1 MIDISGFKTVLDNY
15 GGEERK
21 FAISFNGRKYMVKEP
36 NHTHKENEIFVQYNT
51 FSEHIGCRIFE
62 ALGFSVQETFLAKYT
77 RDNGASE
84 IVVVCKDFK
93 ADGEQLYRAS
103 NVAMGC
109 RGYRHHRIPEFSLIQ
124 EVFNRVSKDL
134 EEDVEERFWDT
145 LVVDC
150 LIGNKDRSLSNWG
163 FLSKDEQ
170 HLRLAPVY
178 GCSSSLGADVD
189 DDLVQKCLKDR
200 KVLEEIEGKHRVGF
214 CLDGQRMTYQDVFR
228 NPLPKLRASMEKIIP
243 QIDINKIWEIIDETE
258 GLSDI
263 RKRYIFAGVR
273 MRYEDALL
281 EVPG

>member
-1 MIDISGFKTVLDNY
+1 MMDITNFKKVLDNY
-15 GGEERK
+15 GGTERK
-21 FAISFNGRKYMVKEP
+21 FAISFNGQKYIVKEP
-36 NHTHKENEIFVQYNT
+36 NHTHKGNQTLAQYNT
-51 FSEHIGCRIFE
+51 FSEHIGCRIFA
-62 ALGFSVQETFLAKYT
+62 ALGFLVQETFLAKYT
-77 RDNGASE
+77 GDDGTSE

-124 EVFNRVSKDL
+124 EIFNRVSKDL

-150 LIGNKDRSLSNWG
+150 LIGNKDRSLANWG
-163 FLSKDEQ
+163 FLSKDER

-189 DDLVQKCLKDR
+189 DDLVQKCLNDPKL
-200 KVLEEIEGKHRVGF
+200 LEETEGTHRVGF
-214 CLDGQRMTYQDVFR
+214 SLDGKRMTYQDVLR
-228 NPLPKLRASMEKIIP
+228 NPPPKLRASTEKIIP
-243 QIDINKIWEIIDETE
+243 QIDVNSIWNIIDGTE
-258 GLSDI
+258 GLSNI

-273 MRYEDALL
+273 MRYENILL
-281 EVPG
+281 ESLK